1 MFRRS
6 EARRA
11 GAALALVS
19 ALAACGG
26 PDVGRL
32 SEVEIAEEAGEAQA
46 LPSPEP
52 AGGGLFSRL
61 FGGRSERSDASPDPS
76 ASPEADAPPEASA
89 AQVQS
94 AAAAPAP
101 QGRGGGGLLARLF
114 GGTGGGDRPQTDGAA
129 EVQDIAFGTR
139 LPYGTLGRLCDVPN
153 RRLGREIARF
163 PERRPMYRIYDS
175 EPGNTA
181 PHAFYI
187 TGFSDGCVR
196 QFTAAVAM
204 FGAPSTHEFL
214 RYGQP
219 AELHPFSATDEAYET
234 LKRQVCGV
242 GRGRPCGTRIDR
254 MERDTVFVSIYERF
268 GGNAVWKNLL
278 LHDGEVLA
286 IDLKSG

>member
-6 EARRA
+6 EARHA
-11 GAALALVS
+11 GVALALAA
-19 ALAACGG
+19 ALAACGA

-32 SEVEIAEEAGEAQA
+32 SEVEVADEAGTAQA
-46 LPSPEP
+46 LPAPEP
-52 AGGGLFSRL
+52 EGGGFFSRL
-61 FGGRSERSDASPDPS
+61 FGGGRDGAGAPR
-76 ASPEADAPPEASA
+76 PEATPEAEA
-89 AQVQS
+89 PQPRAE
-94 AAAAPAP
+94 AAAPAP
-101 QGRGGGGLLARLF
+101 DASGGGGFLSRLF
-114 GGTGGGDRPQTDGAA
+114 GGAGGGARPRTDGAA

-163 PERRPMYRIYDS
+163 PERRPMYRLYDS

-181 PHAFYI
+181 AHAFYI
-187 TGFSDGCVR
+187 TGFADGCVR
-196 QFTAAVAM
+196 QFTAALAM

-242 GRGRPCGTRIDR
+242 GRGRPCGNRIDR

-268 GGNAVWKNLL
+268 GVNATWKNLL

>member
-11 GAALALVS
+11 GAALALAA
-19 ALAACGG
+19 ALAACSA

-46 LPSPEP
+46 LPAPERE
-52 AGGGLFSRL
+52 GGGLFSRL
-61 FGGRSERSDASPDPS
+61 FGGGRDSMPESEAE
-76 ASPEADAPPEASA
+76 APEAAPEAGPA
-89 AQVQS
+89 E
-94 AAAAPAP
+94 PAP
-101 QGRGGGGLLARLF
+101 EARGGGLLSRLF
-114 GGTGGGDRPQTDGAA
+114 GGARGARGGDRPQTDGAA
-129 EVQDIAFGTR
+129 EVRDIAFGAR

-163 PERRPMYRIYDS
+163 PERRPMYRLYDS

-181 PHAFYI
+181 PHAFFL

-196 QFTAAVAM
+196 QFTAALAM
-204 FGAPSTHEFL
+204 FGAPSTHESL

-219 AELHPFSATDEAYET
+219 AELHAFSATDEAYET
-234 LKRQVCGV
+234 LKRQVCGA
-242 GRGRPCGTRIDR
+242 GRGRPCGNRIDR
-254 MERDTVFVSIYERF
+254 LERDTVFVSIYERF
-268 GGNAVWKNLL
+268 GDNAVWKNLL